1 MYVDIVWHTCILK
14 RHCVWSDRPY
24 SNVCMYLIA
33 MYVCMHACMY
43 VYLIYIYICMYIVG
57 HTCILK
63 RHCVLSERPYNTLLL
78 HCSFSVCA
86 CSKVT
91 VEVLFFAAVSEL
103 SIHRFLVGEVRIL
116 KSLGMQVPLYVA
128 SAFICL
134 LHCRVIHTFS
144 NVIIHTFS
152 KVSAYSAFICHVY
165 KDADFSELLR
175 AYHAVHVFSLYLSL
189 SLPPSLSLS
198 LSVSLSLSLSLT
210 YM

>member
-128 SAFICL
+128 SAFICRKCL
-134 LHCRVIHTFS
+134 YMSSPLSRHTY
-144 NVIIHTFS
+144 ILKRHHTYIL
-152 KVSAYSAFICHVY
+152 K
-165 KDADFSELLR
+165 
-175 AYHAVHVFSLYLSL
+175 SL
-189 SLPPSLSLS
+189 SIQCL
-198 LSVSLSLSLSLT
+198 
-210 YM
+210 YMSRVQGR